1 MTHSLGSLS
10 RHAGA
15 VALTLLTL
23 EAVAAG
29 QPAAEPSF
37 LDDRGPGVA
46 TSLFGT
52 YVAKGEVIL
61 YPFFEYYKAD
71 NYEYK
76 PEELG
81 AVGDTDYPGRYRAS
95 ETLFFIA
102 YGITDNL
109 AAEFEMA
116 GIHATLDK
124 AAADQSALPP
134 RIEESG
140 LGDVEAQIRWRWRR
154 ETDRRPEIFSYG
166 SVVFPHDAD
175 RALTGASGWEFNAG
189 AGVTRGTR
197 WGTWTVRAT
206 LEYASASSSP
216 FDLGEYAVEYLKRL
230 SPRWRLYAAIEGTS
244 DELSAIGEIQ
254 CHLSRYIFLRFN
266 NGIGL
271 TPKAIDWAP
280 EVGILIT
287 LPVRR

>member
-10 RHAGA
+10 RHTGA
-15 VALTLLTL
+15 IALTLLTL
-23 EAVAAG
+23 EAVAAA
-29 QPAAEPSF
+29 QPAAEPPF
-37 LDDRGPGVA
+37 LGDRGPGVA

-52 YVAKGEVIL
+52 YVAKGELIL
-61 YPFFEYYKAD
+61 YPFFEYYRAD

-81 AVGDTDYPGRYRAS
+81 AFGDTDYPGRYRAS
-95 ETLFFIA
+95 ETLFFTA
-102 YGITDNL
+102 YGITENL
-109 AAEFEMA
+109 AAEFEVA

-124 AAADQSALPP
+124 AAADQSTLPP

-166 SVVFPHDAD
+166 SVVIPHDAD
-175 RALTGASGWEFNAG
+175 RALTGAPGWEFNLG
-189 AGVTRGTR
+189 TGVTRGTR

-206 LEYASASSSP
+206 LEYSSASSSP

-230 SPRWRLYAAIEGTS
+230 SPHWRVYAAIEGTA

-254 CHLSRYIFLRFN
+254 WHLSRQVFLRFN
-266 NGIGL
+266 NGFGL
-271 TPKAIDWAP
+271 SPKAIDWAP
-280 EVGILIT
+280 EVGILMT